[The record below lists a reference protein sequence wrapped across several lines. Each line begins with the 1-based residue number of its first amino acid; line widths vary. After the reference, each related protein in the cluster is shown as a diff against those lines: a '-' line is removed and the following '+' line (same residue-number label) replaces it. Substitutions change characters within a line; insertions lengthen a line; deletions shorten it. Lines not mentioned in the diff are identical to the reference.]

1 MLETHLFL
9 PDQHFPF
16 ADWDA
21 ISVAHA
27 IGRDA
32 KPDFVDLG
40 GDTVDFSALGKFSD
54 AQVLELY
61 RHNLQDE
68 IDQASDYLRLVCKDF
83 PKARV
88 RYRKANHE
96 WRLAKYVASHA
107 AAFQHLRA
115 TKFENMLPF
124 RELGIEV
131 VSGREYL
138 ARASV
143 VLKHGSRFG
152 VHAAKNELRDE
163 GRSGMSGHNHKTQT
177 ATINHPD
184 MAPKVW
190 ESVGCLCDL
199 DPPYKAHNGKP
210 SGWNHGFGIVYV
222 DGADYTMDN
231 VIIDRGVAY
240 WRGTR
245 YST

>member
-1 MLETHLFL
+1 VPETHLFL

-32 KPDFVDLG
+32 KPDHVWLG
-40 GDTVDFSALGKFSD
+40 GDTVDFSALGKFAD

-61 RHNLQDE
+61 QHNLQDE
-68 IDQASDYLRLVCKDF
+68 IDQANDYLRMLVKDF
-83 PKARV
+83 PDAEIA
-88 RYRKANHE
+88 YFKANHE
-96 WRLAKYVASHA
+96 WRLSKYVPAHA
-107 AAFQHLRA
+107 RAFEHLRA
-115 TKFENMLPF
+115 LKFEKLLDF
-124 RELGIEV
+124 DELGIEV
-131 VSGREYL
+131 VGGRVYL
-138 ARASV
+138 ARQNV

-152 VHAAKNELRDE
+152 VHAAKNELMDE

-177 ATINHPD
+177 ATKNYPD
-184 MAPKVW
+184 MSPKVW
-190 ESVGCLCDL
+190 ESVGCLCSL
-199 DPPYKAHNGKP
+199 RPPYKEHDGKA
-210 SGWNHGFGIVYV
+210 SGWNQGFGIIYV
-222 DGADYTMDN
+222 DGADYAMDN
-231 VIIDRGVAY
+231 VVIDRGVAY